1 MSISKWQTTYFLLC
15 VQKYKKVVHNEPI
28 HRPDLQNLYTLFN
41 WEEADRVQNK
51 VFVDEMLY
59 FCNGEGL
66 DNWRLATLPLARIL
80 KADDLCVWQGIMRRK
95 TKEMTKTIVKE
106 G

>member
-1 MSISKWQTTYFLLC
+1 MCTKIK
-15 VQKYKKVVHNEPI
+15 KKVVHNDPI

-41 WEEADRVQNK
+41 LEEADRLQNK

-66 DNWRLATLPLARIL
+66 DN
-80 KADDLCVWQGIMRRK
+80 
-95 TKEMTKTIVKE
+95 
-106 G
+106 

>member
-1 MSISKWQTTYFLLC
+1 MPISKWQTTYFLLC
-15 VQKYKKVVHNEPI
+15 VQKYKKKNVVHNDPI
-28 HRPDLQNLYTLFN
+28 HRPDLQYLYTLFN
-41 WEEADRVQNK
+41 LEEADRLQNK

-80 KADDLCVWQGIMRRK
+80 KADDLCVW
-95 TKEMTKTIVKE
+95 
-106 G
+106 

>member
-1 MSISKWQTTYFLLC
+1 MPISKWQTTYFLLC
-15 VQKYKKVVHNEPI
+15 VQKYKKNVVHNDPI

-41 WEEADRVQNK
+41 LEEADRLQNK

-66 DNWRLATLPLARIL
+66 DN
-80 KADDLCVWQGIMRRK
+80 
-95 TKEMTKTIVKE
+95 
-106 G
+106 

>member
-1 MSISKWQTTYFLLC
+1 MKVWYRKRCLFQSVKQRIFCY
-15 VQKYKKVVHNEPI
+15 VYKNIKKKNVVHNDPI
-28 HRPDLQNLYTLFN
+28 HRPDLQYLYTLFN
-41 WEEADRVQNK
+41 LEEADRLQNK

-80 KADDLCVWQGIMRRK
+80 KADDLCVW
-95 TKEMTKTIVKE
+95 
-106 G
+106 

>member
-41 WEEADRVQNK
+41 WEEADRLQYK

-66 DNWRLATLPLARIL
+66 DNWRLATLPMAQIL
-80 KADDLCVWQGIMRRK
+80 KADDLCVWQGIMQR
-95 TKEMTKTIVKE
+95 
-106 G
+106 